1 MGINMS
7 DLNSDNKLIDA
18 LERQAQPLKGLDNDY
33 DSIIQTVQGNTSVN
47 DKAKIVVLI
56 GEATYGTAEFYR
68 TRSEITQRLITEQG
82 FDAIAIEAD
91 WPDASRI
98 NRYVSGE
105 SNDIGADAALSD
117 FERFPAWIWRNIE
130 VQAFIQWLH
139 HYNQMHRKDRGPR
152 TQTKNVGFYGLDFYN
167 MTASIG
173 ELLSYLDK
181 TNPKEAEA
189 ARARYASFSEFI
201 SEPQACYSTIG
212 SHGPNS
218 SEQKAITQLEQEV
231 INQLIARWKMCLD
244 SERDGAFAGDEYFLA
259 RQPQQK
265 AELVKNTEEYYS
277 AMVRCRPHMWNLRD
291 RHISETLKKLVGH
304 LETRLGREPRIVVWA
319 HNIMRKPWQPHLG
332 NAAATHEGRRG
343 DINIGQLVREN
354 YGDKALRIGFS
365 TSRGTV
371 TAASHWD
378 GPTETK
384 TIREPLSGSY
394 ADIFSRL
401 VKQRF
406 LLDFRGQNSVA
417 DLLKVERLQRAIGVI
432 YRPETEDRSHYF
444 YTSLP
449 RQLDFLIHITETEAV
464 SPLNG
469 LRG

>member
-1 MGINMS
+1 MS
-7 DLNSDNKLIDA
+7 DLNSDKKLIDA

-33 DSIIQTVQGNTSVN
+33 DSIIQAVQGNTSVN

-56 GEATYGTAEFYR
+56 GEATYGTADFYR

-105 SNDIGADAALSD
+105 SNDIEADAALSD

-201 SEPQACYSTIG
+201 SDRKACYSTIG
-212 SHGPNS
+212 SHGRNS
-218 SEQKAITQLEQEV
+218 PSRKQLPSSSRQV
-231 INQLIARWKMCLD
+231 INQLYCAMEDVPD
-244 SERDGAFAGDEYFLA
+244 SERDGAFAGEEYF
-259 RQPQQK
+259 
-265 AELVKNTEEYYS
+265 
-277 AMVRCRPHMWNLRD
+277 
-291 RHISETLKKLVGH
+291 
-304 LETRLGREPRIVVWA
+304 
-319 HNIMRKPWQPHLG
+319 
-332 NAAATHEGRRG
+332 
-343 DINIGQLVREN
+343 
-354 YGDKALRIGFS
+354 
-365 TSRGTV
+365 
-371 TAASHWD
+371 
-378 GPTETK
+378 
-384 TIREPLSGSY
+384 
-394 ADIFSRL
+394 
-401 VKQRF
+401 
-406 LLDFRGQNSVA
+406 
-417 DLLKVERLQRAIGVI
+417 
-432 YRPETEDRSHYF
+432 
-444 YTSLP
+444 
-449 RQLDFLIHITETEAV
+449 
-464 SPLNG
+464 
-469 LRG
+469 